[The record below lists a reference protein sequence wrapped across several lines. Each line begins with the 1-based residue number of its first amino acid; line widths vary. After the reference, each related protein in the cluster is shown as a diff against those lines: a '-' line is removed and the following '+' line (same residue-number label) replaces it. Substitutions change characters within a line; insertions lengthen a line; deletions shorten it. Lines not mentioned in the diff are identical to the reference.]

1 MNLIVLNESMKKITI
16 EDVRFVREMPIK
28 KKANTSPKQK
38 LHMQMVESLHL
49 NTMEATHNHH
59 FDVCNH
65 DKLA

>member
-1 MNLIVLNESMKKITI
+1 MKKIAI
-16 EDVRFVREMPIK
+16 EDVRFVKKMPIE

-49 NTMEATHNHH
+49 NTMEATRNHH
-59 FDVCNH
+59 FDVYDH